1 MAVKKR
7 KVSKETYQDAKAYY
21 THGGAAY
28 DIEPMEEEYAPPKK
42 QIKKQKKIKKRKE
55 ENTKKNQPLE
65 ISYFEF

>member
-42 QIKKQKKIKKRKE
+42 QIKKQKKIIKFSLQNSKF
-55 ENTKKNQPLE
+55 
-65 ISYFEF
+65 Y